1 VKGDRQLLFGGMG
14 RLTESSILNL
24 HNKSHAITADVVLP
38 KEGAEG
44 VIVALGGIIGGWSLY
59 AKNGRLKYC
68 YNFYGLKY
76 SYTES
81 TTTLPKGRHQL
92 RMEFEYDGGGVAK
105 GGNVTLYVDGKSVAT
120 GRVDET
126 EPAIFSAD
134 ETCDIGTEYGSSVT
148 TDYNQRQF
156 TGEVNWVEF
165 VIGED
170 AKQADADVSVADRLH
185 LAMGIQ

>member
-1 VKGDRQLLFGGMG
+1 
-14 RLTESSILNL
+14 
-24 HNKSHAITADVVLP
+24 
-38 KEGAEG
+38 
-44 VIVALGGIIGGWSLY
+44 
-59 AKNGRLKYC
+59 
-68 YNFYGLKY
+68 
-76 SYTES
+76 
-81 TTTLPKGRHQL
+81 
-92 RMEFEYDGGGVAK
+92 
-105 GGNVTLYVDGKSVAT
+105 VAT